1 MGEPPTT
8 AGTNRPCAILY
19 CHYSLLLMRGSEIP
33 MGGSRR
39 LITIM
44 SSQQTAVGCGGVWSA
59 LGREEVTKSASVPHR
74 QKRFR
79 NRFLPKFN
87 MSTPPVPS
95 S

>member
-19 CHYSLLLMRGSEIP
+19 IANTHYYLCEGRKSRWAALVGYYNNVIP
-33 MGGSRR
+33 ANR
-39 LITIM
+39 I
-44 SSQQTAVGCGGVWSA
+44 GVWRWCVECS
-59 LGREEVTKSASVPHR
+59 REEVIKSASVPHR
-74 QKRFR
+74 QKRLR
-79 NRFLPKFN
+79 NRFLPKFS